1 MPKNINTVEEDRLL
15 WPISKRHG
23 LPHVVTYRGY
33 IIESH
38 GEKIIE
44 AIEFLHN
51 QGFSDDE
58 IYREFGIYTEHW
70 NRYIDVV
77 GIKPEKRIAIECGT
91 CSPGN
96 LDLIKPYFD
105 EVLHFP
111 YERGPHRALKK
122 G

>member
-1 MPKNINTVEEDRLL
+1 MPKDLNTVHKDRLL
-15 WPISKRHG
+15 WPISKLRWP
-23 LPHVVTYRGY
+23 LHVETYRGY

-38 GEKIIE
+38 GEKIME
-44 AIEFLHN
+44 AIEFLYN
-51 QGFSDDE
+51 QGFGDDE

-91 CSPGN
+91 CSSTN
-96 LDLIKPYFD
+96 LELIKPYFD

-111 YERGPHRALKK
+111 YERGPHRE
-122 G
+122 